1 MADEVE
7 VVEVAE
13 PVRRH
18 RGRRAAKWAL
28 GVLGALVLLVVAAV
42 ALLNSSIGHRW
53 VVDQI
58 AKVAPASGLKISI
71 GRIDGNLYGKAR
83 LHDVTLS
90 DPQGAF
96 RTEVLATQ
104 RELAEVSVPDD
115 TDEPLQAADVGD
127 DRHLRLADAEGGIG

>member
-7 VVEVAE
+7 VVEVPTE
-13 PVRRH
+13 LVRRY
-18 RGRRAAKWAL
+18 RGRRAAKWVL

-71 GRIDGNLYGKAR
+71 GRIDGNL
-83 LHDVTLS
+83 
-90 DPQGAF
+90 
-96 RTEVLATQ
+96 
-104 RELAEVSVPDD
+104 
-115 TDEPLQAADVGD
+115 
-127 DRHLRLADAEGGIG
+127 LRSLKLI